1 MEYVLLLRPEGWC
14 TRHGLLTLSLAAG
27 LLVCFVC
34 SRLHHEKWQLVGFT
48 ILQTAFIGSMASV
61 GVNDKGQAI
70 AMVVL
75 AATTITPPQLLSFT
89 MLSFGLE
96 DQNDL

>member
-1 MEYVLLLRPEGWC
+1 MEYVLYPQYSHHYVCANRQP
-14 TRHGLLTLSLAAG
+14 AAG
-27 LLVCFVC
+27 LLTCFVC

-61 GVNDKGQAI
+61 GINDKAQAI
-70 AMVVL
+70 VTVVL

-96 DQNDL
+96 DQTDL